1 MNAPRMNRRL
11 LFGLTGGSAVAAAA
25 VSLGACTSSGGTSPG
40 ASSTPMAASTVLDKA
55 TVAPLVAAMASRT
68 PKKLSMPRLAE
79 GVTPPTNHWFTGLV
93 FGDKPQPVFP
103 LPLGFALTSSGFE
116 LWLPKVVVNP
126 KTIGAEQGPRLTLAV
141 TGVTGGVVSSYD
153 EASVVVQLRDSSG
166 TGVAEVRVVQGS
178 PTIVVKALKDVT
190 LSASA
195 GTFAAAGSAWQAKV
209 GETVFGLTGEVSVS
223 GADVKLATGKTG
235 VFFVPPTTGQTVEDL
250 APKAKAVTGTSA
262 TYVVDPGEVVTT
274 LHYAGGPTLVAAMPH
289 HEAGRVS
296 KGATLGTYDTIFGKL
311 TLYETDELS
320 WRSKRW
326 EIRTGLDLSRL
337 SGDRKSTLATQVAT
351 DVAATK
357 PYPQDTYFG
366 GKALYRD
373 AMLME
378 VAKSVGAAD
387 AAKTVKDRLTTALL
401 KWTEPKGADARATE
415 CFVYDATYHGMIG
428 LEASFGSDEYND
440 HHFHYGYF
448 LYAAGV
454 LCADDSA
461 LAEKLAPVLDLLAAD
476 IASPTDTGFFPA
488 RRPFDVYA
496 SHAWAS
502 GTSPFADGN
511 NQESSAEGV
520 HAWAGLALWARARGN
535 KGLESQAIWMHALE
549 SQAAGMY
556 WLAPDLSAFPGFE
569 HTIIGIGWGA
579 KRDYATWFSAEPVAA
594 LMIQVLPASPSAGY
608 LGAVPDRVQAS
619 VTEAVGSGDYKK
631 TYGDYCLLYSSY
643 ASKEAAAKALEI
655 APTLAGTIDDGLTM
669 SYLLASIMTR
679 A

>member
-1 MNAPRMNRRL
+1 MNRRL
-11 LFGLTGGSAVAAAA
+11 LFGLTGGSALAVAA
-25 VSLGACTSSGGTSPG
+25 VSLGACTSTSST
-40 ASSTPMAASTVLDKA
+40 SSTPMAASTVLDKN

-68 PKKLSMPRLAE
+68 PKQLLMPRLAE
-79 GVTPPTNHWFTGLV
+79 GLTPPTNHWFTGLV
-93 FGDKPQPVFP
+93 FGEKAQPVFP
-103 LPLGFALTSSGFE
+103 LPLGFALTSAGFE
-116 LWLPKVVVNP
+116 LWLPKLVVNP

-141 TGVTGGVVSSYD
+141 AGVAGGVVSAYD
-153 EASVVVQLRDSSG
+153 EASVVVQLRDGSG
-166 TGVAEVRVVQGS
+166 TGLADVRLVQGS
-178 PTIVVKALKDVT
+178 PTVAVKALKDVT
-190 LSASA
+190 LTASA
-195 GTFAAAGSAWQAKV
+195 GAFTAAGSAWQATV
-209 GETVFGLTGEVSVS
+209 GETVFGVTGDASVS
-223 GADVKLATGKTG
+223 GASVKVTSGKTA
-235 VFFVPPTTGQTVEDL
+235 VFFVPPTTGQTVADL
-250 APKAKAVTGTSA
+250 GPKAKAVTGTSV
-262 TYVVDPGEVVTT
+262 TYEVGPGEVTTT
-274 LHYAGGPTLVAAMPH
+274 LHYAGGPTLVVAMPH
-289 HEAGRVS
+289 HQAGLVS
-296 KGATLGTYDTIFGKL
+296 KGTSLGTYDSIFGQL
-311 TLYETDELS
+311 TLYETDTLA

-326 EIRTGLDLSRL
+326 DIRTALDLSKL
-337 SGDRKSTLATQVAT
+337 SGDQKNTLSKQVAS

-357 PYPQDTYFG
+357 PYAQDSYFG

-378 VAKSVGAAD
+378 IAKSVGATD

-415 CFVYDATYHGMIG
+415 CFVYDPTYHGMIG

-461 LAEKLAPVLDLLAAD
+461 LAGKLAPVMDLLAAD
-476 IASPTDTGFFPA
+476 IASPTDTGLFPQ

-520 HAWAGLALWARARGN
+520 HAWAGLALWAKARGN
-535 KGLESQAIWMHALE
+535 AGLETQATWMHALE
-549 SQAAGMY
+549 SQAAAAY
-556 WLAPDLSAFPGFE
+556 WLAPDLSPFPKFE
-569 HTIIGIGWGA
+569 HKIIGIGWGA

-608 LGAVPDRVQAS
+608 LSASPDRVAAA

-643 ASKEAAAKALEI
+643 ASKDAAAKALEI
-655 APTLAGTIDDGLTM
+655 APTLADKIDDGLTM

-679 A
+679 V